1 MQRAKLSLFV
11 FGLLLFPVM
20 GFSQIDSL
28 LSQQPAES
36 LKPVTNL
43 QAVDRANDA
52 GHMIDLSWSLPD
64 NASIANIQEIRI
76 YRSTS
81 KSGPFVQIGSTIPTA
96 TKYTDQ
102 QDLKENHK
110 VTIGQDYYY
119 KVSVYNGVSEA
130 MSSASGVVT
139 PEMSY
144 FNWGR
149 FNVFIILAIYFG
161 LILYFIQASRRG
173 KELFIRML
181 PGLEALEESVGRATE
196 MGKPVLYMPGID
208 EANNIQT
215 LYSMVILRHVTQL
228 VAEYETPLIVTV
240 GKAFVVPLAEET
252 VRQGYMDA
260 GRPDL
265 YNQDIVRYYSDEQFA
280 VAAAVSG
287 VIVREK
293 PATNIYLGS
302 FYAESLI
309 LAETGFLTGAIQI
322 AGTGNI
328 HQLPFFVVACDYTLI
343 GEEFY
348 AASAYLSD
356 DPKLIGPLKAAD
368 WMKILTIAFIGIGAI
383 LETIGIPLFSQLLT
397 IK

>member
-1 MQRAKLSLFV
+1 MHRAKQFFLFIPLIVLLTLNPVSAQLLQDDAQSLE
-11 FGLLLFPVM
+11 PVSTLM
-20 GFSQIDSL
+20 VADH
-28 LSQQPAES
+28 P
-36 LKPVTNL
+36 
-43 QAVDRANDA
+43 NDA
-52 GHMIDLSWSLPD
+52 GNAVDVSWMLPD
-64 NASIANIQEIRI
+64 GVSSSDIEEIRI

-81 KSGPFVQIGSTIPTA
+81 PNGPFNQIGTALPTSTE
-96 TKYTDQ
+96 YTDQ
-102 QDLKENHK
+102 ANESGGHE
-110 VTIGQDYYY
+110 VVSGQEYYY
-119 KVSVYNGVSEA
+119 RVALYNGATEA
-130 MSSASGVVT
+130 MSSTSEAIT
-139 PEMSY
+139 PQVSY
-144 FNWGR
+144 FNFGR
-149 FNVFIILAIYFG
+149 LNVFLILAIYFG
-161 LILYFIQASRRG
+161 LILYFIRQSRQG
-173 KELFIRML
+173 KELFIRTL

-215 LYSMVILRHVTQL
+215 LYSMVILRHVTRL

-287 VIVREK
+287 VIVREQ
-293 PATNIYLGS
+293 PATNIFLGS

-348 AASAYLSD
+348 AASAYLSE

-368 WMKILTIAFIGIGAI
+368 WMKILAIGFIAVGAV
-383 LETIGIPLFSQLLT
+383 LETLGIPLFSQLLT
-397 IK
+397 IQ

>member
-1 MQRAKLSLFV
+1 MRRANFIY
-11 FGLLLFPVM
+11 LLLLCC
-20 GFSQIDSL
+20 I
-28 LSQQPAES
+28 
-36 LKPVTNL
+36 PVTGFTQIVLEGQSAAELPPVENL
-43 QAVDRANDA
+43 QVADAPNDA
-52 GHMIDLSWSLPD
+52 GDEINISWDFPEDIDK
-64 NASIANIQEIRI
+64 AQIMEIRI
-76 YRSTS
+76 YRSTDR
-81 KSGPFVQIGSTIPTA
+81 SGPFRQIDAFPLVTDS
-96 TKYTDQ
+96 YTDEA
-102 QDLKENHK
+102 DEETGH
-110 VTIGQDYYY
+110 VVSRDETYYY
-119 KVSVYNGVSEA
+119 KVALYNGSEETISQVSDA
-130 MSSASGVVT
+130 VS
-139 PEMSY
+139 PEISF

-149 FNVFIILAIYFG
+149 LNVFIILGIYFA
-161 LILYFIQASRRG
+161 LILYFIRSSRKG
-173 KELFIRML
+173 KKIYIRTL

-215 LYSMVILRHVTQL
+215 LYSMVILRYVTQL

-280 VAAAVSG
+280 AAAGVSG
-287 VIVREK
+287 VILREK

-309 LAETGFLTGAIQI
+309 LAETGFLTGSIQI

-348 AASAYLSD
+348 AASAYLSE
-356 DPKLIGPLKAAD
+356 DPKLLGPLKAAD
-368 WMKILTIAFIGIGAI
+368 WMKILAIGFIGVGVV
-383 LETIGIPLFSQLLT
+383 LETFGIDVFTRLLQ
-397 IK
+397 I

>member
-1 MQRAKLSLFV
+1 MKWANFIYLF
-11 FGLLLFPVM
+11 LLCCIPVM
-20 GFSQIDSL
+20 GFAQIVPEDKSVPEL
-28 LSQQPAES
+28 RTVQ
-36 LKPVTNL
+36 NL
-43 QAVDRANDA
+43 QVADAPNDA
-52 GHMIDLSWSLPD
+52 GDAVNLFWDFPKDIDKSQ
-64 NASIANIQEIRI
+64 ITEIRI
-76 YRSTS
+76 YRSTDV
-81 KSGPFVQIGSTIPTA
+81 SGPFRQIDAFPLVTDS
-96 TKYTDQ
+96 YTDEP
-102 QDLKENHK
+102 DEETGHI
-110 VTIGQDYYY
+110 VSTEETYYY
-119 KVSVYNGVSEA
+119 KVALYNGSEEMISQVSEA
-130 MSSASGVVT
+130 VS
-139 PEMSY
+139 PEISF

-149 FNVFIILAIYFG
+149 LNVFIILGIYFA
-161 LILYFIQASRRG
+161 LILYFIRSSRKG
-173 KELFIRML
+173 KEIYIRTL

-215 LYSMVILRHVTQL
+215 LYSMVILRYVTQL

-280 VAAAVSG
+280 AAAGVSG
-287 VIVREK
+287 VILREK

-309 LAETGFLTGAIQI
+309 LAETGFLTGSIQI

-348 AASAYLSD
+348 AASAYLSK
-356 DPKLIGPLKAAD
+356 DPKLLGPLKAAD
-368 WMKILTIAFIGIGAI
+368 WMKILAIGFIGVGAI
-383 LETIGIPLFSQLLT
+383 LETFGIDLFTRLLQ
-397 IK
+397 I

>member
-1 MQRAKLSLFV
+1 MKRAHFIY
-11 FGLLLFPVM
+11 LLLLWCIPMM
-20 GFSQIDSL
+20 GIAQIVPENPSSGAL
-28 LSQQPAES
+28 QSVQ
-36 LKPVTNL
+36 NL
-43 QAVDRANDA
+43 QVSDVPNDA
-52 GHMIDLSWSLPD
+52 GDEINISWDFPDDLDKSQ
-64 NASIANIQEIRI
+64 ITEIRI

-81 KSGPFVQIGSTIPTA
+81 ASGPFRQIDAFPLVLDS
-96 TKYTDQ
+96 YTDA
-102 QDLKENHK
+102 DDDETGHI
-110 VTIGQDYYY
+110 VTPKDTYYY
-119 KVSVYNGVSEA
+119 KIGLFNGSEEVTSQVSEGVSPQI
-130 MSSASGVVT
+130 SF
-139 PEMSY
+139 

-149 FNVFIILAIYFG
+149 LNVFIILGIYFA
-161 LILYFIQASRRG
+161 LILYFIRASRKGR
-173 KELFIRML
+173 EIYIRTL

-215 LYSMVILRHVTQL
+215 LYSMVILRYVTQL

-280 VAAAVSG
+280 AAAGVSG
-287 VIVREK
+287 VILREK

-309 LAETGFLTGAIQI
+309 LAETGFLTGSIQI

-348 AASAYLSD
+348 AASAYLSE
-356 DPKLIGPLKAAD
+356 DPKLLGPLKAAD
-368 WMKILTIAFIGIGAI
+368 WMKILAVGFIGVGAV
-383 LETIGIPLFSQLLT
+383 LETFGIDLFPRLLQ
-397 IK
+397 I

>member
-1 MQRAKLSLFV
+1 MKQAKQLLIICLALLPIIGYSQVDSLF
-11 FGLLLFPVM
+11 
-20 GFSQIDSL
+20 
-28 LSQQPAES
+28 SQQPGKT
-36 LKPVTNL
+36 LIPVIDL
-43 QAVDRANDA
+43 RAADHPNDA
-52 GHMIDLSWSLPD
+52 GNKVDLSWTLPGGLEPAD
-64 NASIANIQEIRI
+64 IQEIHI

-81 KSGPFVQIGSTIPTA
+81 PEGPFVRIGTTLPTE
-96 TKYTDQ
+96 TQFTDQ
-102 QDLKENHK
+102 ANDETHHEVKP
-110 VTIGQDYYY
+110 GQEYYY
-119 KVSVYNGVSEA
+119 KVALYDGANEI
-130 MSSASGVVT
+130 MSQATNAVT
-139 PEMSY
+139 PGISF

-149 FNVFIILAIYFG
+149 LNVFIILAIFFG
-161 LILYFIQASRRG
+161 LILYFIRASRQG
-173 KELFIRML
+173 KDLFIRML
-181 PGLEALEESVGRATE
+181 PGLEALEESIGRATE

-215 LYSMVILRHVTQL
+215 LYSMVILRHVTQM

-265 YNQDIVRYYSDEQFA
+265 FNQDIVRYYSDEQFA

-287 VIVREK
+287 VIVRER
-293 PATNIYLGS
+293 PATNIFLGS

-368 WMKILTIAFIGIGAI
+368 WVKILTIGFIAIGAV
-383 LETIGIPLFSQLLT
+383 LETLGIHLFSQLLT
-397 IK
+397 IQ

>member
-1 MQRAKLSLFV
+1 MLRARFTYIWLI
-11 FGLLLFPVM
+11 LLLIPAM
-20 GFSQIDSL
+20 GLAQIQIGGQGQST
-28 LSQQPAES
+28 
-36 LKPVTNL
+36 LKPAQNVE
-43 QAVDRANDA
+43 VSDVPNDA
-52 GHMIDLSWSLPD
+52 GDAVEISWELPEGVSADDL
-64 NASIANIQEIRI
+64 IRVRI
-76 YRSTS
+76 YRSTNQ
-81 KSGPFVQIGSTIPTA
+81 SGPFEQVGTVPPLTNS
-96 TKYTDQ
+96 YTDEA
-102 QDLKENHK
+102 DEENDYLVSPKE
-110 VTIGQDYYY
+110 TYFY
-119 KVSVYNGVSEA
+119 KVGLYDGSYQA
-130 MSSASGVVT
+130 MSAASEGIS
-139 PEMSY
+139 PQISF

-149 FNVFIILAIYFG
+149 LNVFIILGIYFV
-161 LILYFIQASRRG
+161 LTLYFIRASRKGR
-173 KELFIRML
+173 EIYIRTL

-215 LYSMVILRHVTQL
+215 LYSMVILRYVTQL

-280 VAAAVSG
+280 AAAGVSG
-287 VIVREK
+287 VILREK

-309 LAETGFLTGAIQI
+309 LAETGFLTGSIQI

-356 DPKLIGPLKAAD
+356 DPKLLGPLKAAD
-368 WMKILTIAFIGIGAI
+368 WMKILAIGFIGIGAI
-383 LETIGIPLFSQLLT
+383 LETFGIHLFSQLLQ
-397 IK
+397 I